1 MASHQSTPP
10 VTYQQEISRIIFPY
24 LENKPAVDK
33 TEIKHFIEVFP
44 EENIILFK
52 GSSNEIF
59 ELKKV
64 LTGGVM
70 A

>member
-10 VTYQQEISRIIFPY
+10 VTYQQEILRVIFPY

-33 TEIKHFIEVFP
+33 TAIKHFIEVFP